1 MASSS
6 AAAGLL
12 SRQLKQMQNDK
23 SISGISCGL
32 VDSNVFEWEV
42 MLMIDDDT
50 KFYGGKAR
58 TPSPHGMRRRLTQS
72 SQEAFSARASTSPSS
87 THCFRQRCAS
97 KRPSS
102 TQTVLRPPFPLL
114 FPTPLPPLS
123 LNRPH

>member
-23 SISGISCGL
+23 NISGISCGL

-50 KFYGGKAR
+50 KFYGG
-58 TPSPHGMRRRLTQS
+58 M
-72 SQEAFSARASTSPSS
+72 
-87 THCFRQRCAS
+87 
-97 KRPSS
+97 
-102 TQTVLRPPFPLL
+102 
-114 FPTPLPPLS
+114 
-123 LNRPH
+123 